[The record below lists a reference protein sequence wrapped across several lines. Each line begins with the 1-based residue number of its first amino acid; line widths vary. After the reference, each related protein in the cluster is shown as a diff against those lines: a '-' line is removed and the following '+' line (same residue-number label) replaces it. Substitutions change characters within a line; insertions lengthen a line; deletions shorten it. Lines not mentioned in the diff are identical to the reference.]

1 MASAAVRKQSPRTAE
16 EEPQR
21 LVINETWKRR
31 GKRSQRRFQGK
42 RKEISNSTIKQNH
55 LESSD
60 LKL

>member
-1 MASAAVRKQSPRTAE
+1 MVSAAVRKRSPRTAE
-16 EEPQR
+16 EEPRR
-21 LVINETWKRR
+21 LVTNETWKR
-31 GKRSQRRFQGK
+31 GKRSQRQFQGK